1 MALECAQVPSGAWL
15 CPNARWHSDIVQARR
30 GRVQPT
36 LGLGADAS
44 TPTFGLGVD
53 ASRLTLR
60 LGVDVSSSNLDVG
73 VAVSS
78 PTWGWAWTRPDF

>member
-1 MALECAQVPSGAWL
+1 MHQVALGSAFRIGASSAPGGAWL

-44 TPTFGLGVD
+44 TLTFG
-53 ASRLTLR
+53 